1 VTIDDPD
8 VVAAE
13 YADERGLLGRRAAY
27 EHAEGPDAR
36 QVAFDALAEVAPR
49 RVLEVGCGPGELAE
63 RIAKELGVEVIAVDT
78 SPRMVE
84 LARGRGL
91 DARVGDV
98 QMLDLADGSFD
109 CALAAWMLYHVA
121 DVPRALSE
129 LARVLRPG
137 GRLVAVTN
145 DVDHLREL
153 RELLGEGLR
162 GGAFGGG
169 DGERLLRA
177 SFATVERRD
186 ARGVIRFPDRQAVEG
201 YVGSS
206 RGLVGWGDLPAVET
220 PFVVTRAPVAFVAEK
235 AL

>member
-1 VTIDDPD
+1 MTLDDPD

-36 QVAFDALAEVAPR
+36 QLAFDAVAEVAPR

-63 RIAKELGVEVIAVDT
+63 RISAELDVEVVAVDV
-78 SPRMVE
+78 SERMVE
-84 LARGRGL
+84 LACARGV

-98 QMLDLADGSFD
+98 QALELPDESFD
-109 CALAAWMLYHVA
+109 CAVAAWMLYHVP
-121 DVPRALSE
+121 DVPRALAE

-153 RELLGEGLR
+153 LELLGEGPA
-162 GGAFGGG
+162 GGRFGGS
-169 DGERLLRA
+169 DGEELLRA
-177 SFATVERRD
+177 SFATIERRD

-201 YVGSS
+201 YVASS
-206 RGLVGWGDLPAVET
+206 RGLIGWGELPDFET
-220 PFVVTRAPVAFVAEK
+220 PFVVTRSPVVFVAGK
-235 AL
+235 AP